1 MQGIWDER
9 TKGEK
14 LSATMKE
21 LLEAGVHFG
30 HQTER
35 WNPKMDKYIY
45 TDKSGI
51 HILDLRITYSALEE
65 AQEFVQKLVA
75 NSGKVLFVGTKP
87 QAQNVVEEQ
96 ATRAQMPYVNQRWL
110 GGMLT
115 NFQTIIKRVVYLK
128 ELNSLET
135 SEEINS
141 YPKPERLR
149 IKREIAKLTK
159 SIGGIV
165 ELNKI
170 PDAIFIVDLLNE
182 TTALTE
188 ANKLNIPVIALADS
202 NVNPENV
209 DIVIPG
215 NDDAIRS
222 IELIASSI
230 ADSCLKG
237 LGKRKEV
244 SEKKETE

>member
-1 MQGIWDER
+1 M
-9 TKGEK
+9 
-14 LSATMKE
+14 SATMKE

-30 HQTER
+30 HQTQR
-35 WNPKMDKYIY
+35 WNPKMDKFIY
-45 TDKSGI
+45 TDKSGM
-51 HILDLRITYSALEE
+51 HILDLRITHSALEE
-65 AQEFVQKLVA
+65 AQQFVQKIVA
-75 NSGKVLFVGTKP
+75 NSGKILFVGTKP
-87 QAQNVVEEQ
+87 QAQKVIEEQ
-96 ATRAQMPYVNQRWL
+96 ATRAEMPYVNQRWL

-115 NFQTIIKRVVYLK
+115 NFKTIVKRVVYLK
-128 ELNSLET
+128 ELVSLET
-135 SEEINS
+135 SGEINS

-149 IKREIAKLTK
+149 IKREITKLTN

-165 ELNKI
+165 ELTKV

-188 ANKLNIPVIALADS
+188 AKKLNIPVIGLADS

-222 IELIASSI
+222 IELITSSI

-237 LGKRKEV
+237 LGKKDEIA
-244 SEKKETE
+244 EKDETK